1 MRNWDLM
8 ALLLA
13 QGHSMSGRERD
24 CCFLNIGSHPFA
36 NVSSITALDYPDDTR
51 GVGLV
56 DWDHDGD
63 VDMWM
68 TGRTAPRVRLLRNEV
83 GNRQAYVAVK
93 LEGRHCNRDAVGA
106 RIELELAGEN
116 PVTLI
121 RTVRAGEAFVSQHS
135 KWIHFGLGE
144 HPQIK
149 RLRVRWPGSQ
159 AFEEFAGIEPN
170 GRYRIVQ
177 GSDPVRVQSP
187 PRTMLLEP
195 TEQKPHPPTQKA
207 RTLLVF
213 RKDLPSLELDDLAG
227 RPAPFSPKGQV
238 TLVNLWASWCQPC
251 MVELTDFAKH
261 YEALQTAGTDVMA
274 VSVDGLG
281 QDPGSREDAR
291 SLAEQAGWPFA
302 VRLATDQAI
311 EQLTILDNTTFYFQF
326 PLPVPTS
333 FLVDREGRVAA
344 IYKGAVTSEQVIN
357 DARLLEAPR
366 EQFEQAAAFFPGR
379 DGMRYFALHPLAFA
393 AAYIDGEHYEDAKSH
408 IEQFLAK
415 RKEDDLKNPNANAA
429 AGNQEIVRSYQ
440 MLVAIARLAGKP
452 QEEVAA
458 YDELERLQTLPP
470 VMVARLAL
478 LLASEKRMQEAKR
491 RLDALAEAHAQS
503 AAVLDLAGNTYLR
516 LGEFPA
522 AVEALRRAVQLDEAN
537 LSYRFNLATA
547 LQAAGEADAAI
558 ENYRL
563 VLAKQPEMTAAANN
577 LAWILACNADA
588 RVRNPQKARELAELA
603 CQKTG
608 YQEPSYLDTLA
619 VAAAA
624 GGDFKTAIKMAEQ
637 AAQLYDTKKNAAADG
652 VRERLSGY
660 KKGVPYIA
668 P

>member
-1 MRNWDLM
+1 
-8 ALLLA
+8 
-13 QGHSMSGRERD
+13 
-24 CCFLNIGSHPFA
+24 
-36 NVSSITALDYPDDTR
+36 
-51 GVGLV
+51 
-56 DWDHDGD
+56 
-63 VDMWM
+63 
-68 TGRTAPRVRLLRNEV
+68 
-83 GNRQAYVAVK
+83 
-93 LEGRHCNRDAVGA
+93 
-106 RIELELAGEN
+106 
-116 PVTLI
+116 
-121 RTVRAGEAFVSQHS
+121 
-135 KWIHFGLGE
+135 
-144 HPQIK
+144 
-149 RLRVRWPGSQ
+149 
-159 AFEEFAGIEPN
+159 
-170 GRYRIVQ
+170 
-177 GSDPVRVQSP
+177 
-187 PRTMLLEP
+187 
-195 TEQKPHPPTQKA
+195 
-207 RTLLVF
+207 
-213 RKDLPSLELDDLAG
+213 
-227 RPAPFSPKGQV
+227 
-238 TLVNLWASWCQPC
+238 
-251 MVELTDFAKH
+251 
-261 YEALQTAGTDVMA
+261 
-274 VSVDGLG
+274 
-281 QDPGSREDAR
+281 
-291 SLAEQAGWPFA
+291 
-302 VRLATDQAI
+302 
-311 EQLTILDNTTFYFQF
+311 
-326 PLPVPTS
+326 
-333 FLVDREGRVAA
+333 
-344 IYKGAVTSEQVIN
+344 
-357 DARLLEAPR
+357 
-366 EQFEQAAAFFPGR
+366 
-379 DGMRYFALHPLAFA
+379 
-393 AAYIDGEHYEDAKSH
+393 
-408 IEQFLAK
+408 
-415 RKEDDLKNPNANAA
+415 
-429 AGNQEIVRSYQ
+429 

-478 LLASEKRMQEAKR
+478 LLASEKRMQEATR